1 MAHIFCIPIHICK
14 IFLPAFT
21 VPEIE
26 DERKI
31 SLKMISCLAAARAS
45 TFNTPRQIFF
55 HEIRV

>member
-21 VPEIE
+21 VPEME

-31 SLKMISCLAAARAS
+31 SLKMISCLAAAHAS
-45 TFNTPRQIFF
+45 TFNTPRQNFF
-55 HEIRV
+55 H